1 MLEYLLL
8 TLSLLFGSGHVGV
21 STIFGH
27 SSWDRSNPHSR
38 LACYHRDISDRDL
51 IIAHNT
57 LPCGTRVWLFSPRTG
72 LSTTAVV
79 GDRGPRHA
87 YADLS
92 REVARR
98 LAHNGKEQILLV
110 PLPHQSRDSREALRS
125 LVEGDPDRPTPG
137 YAAEATT
144 LEELASP
151 PDPHRAR

>member
-1 MLEYLLL
+1 MLEYLIL
-8 TLSLLFGSGHVGV
+8 TLSMLANGHVGV

-98 LAHNGKEQILLV
+98 LAHNGKEPILLV
-110 PLPHQSRDSREALRS
+110 PLLHQTRDSREALRS
-125 LVEGDPDRPTPG
+125 LVEGDPDRPAPS
-137 YAAEATT
+137 YAAEAA
-144 LEELASP
+144 LEEAGP
-151 PDPHRAR
+151 GGPEKRP